1 MADADVKWLIGLYTQ
16 SEQNGGIGDF
26 SFVERKGKMN
36 QNVVE
41 KINEKEKGDV
51 EYFSEKVLV
60 SVARRN
66 K

>member
-1 MADADVKWLIGLYTQ
+1 MADLAVHPIRTK
-16 SEQNGGIGDF
+16 NGGIGDF

>member
-1 MADADVKWLIGLYTQ
+1 
-16 SEQNGGIGDF
+16 
-26 SFVERKGKMN
+26 MN

-66 K
+66 KQKRFYVEKMKNIQKYHVAKLEETRLFLVAKEQ

>member
-1 MADADVKWLIGLYTQ
+1 
-16 SEQNGGIGDF
+16 
-26 SFVERKGKMN
+26 MN

>member
-1 MADADVKWLIGLYTQ
+1 MADWAVHPIRTKMG
-16 SEQNGGIGDF
+16 GGIGDF

-51 EYFSEKVLV
+51 EYFSKKVLV